1 MHIASSYNLVYSKS
15 LFKRRSMNLCIRKCK
30 CKCKYAKILLN
41 RVHSWWEILNR
52 KWTETQTNCANFLL
66 RHTIQSLIS
75 HIEAR
80 DTQTVKIRALYIS
93 TLLLMYQKDGDYFY
107 WFKKKSENMMKNEHE
122 FGGWSFKLYMCEKW
136 FQSRE
141 FFERFC
147 VCDVIVM

>member
-15 LFKRRSMNLCIRKCK
+15 LFKRRSMNLCIRK

-66 RHTIQSLIS
+66 RHTIQSLRY

-93 TLLLMYQKDGDYFY
+93 TLLLMYQKDWDYFY
-107 WFKKKSENMMKNEHE
+107 WFKKKNRKIWWKTSMNLAGGALNYTCVKND
-122 FGGWSFKLYMCEKW
+122 FNLKNSSKGSV
-136 FQSRE
+136 
-141 FFERFC
+141 C
-147 VCDVIVM
+147 VMLL

>member
-1 MHIASSYNLVYSKS
+1 MISATAQIQSFPFKYIFFDKYKYMHIASSYNLVYSKS

-52 KWTETQTNCANFLL
+52 KWTETQTNRANFLL

-93 TLLLMYQKDGDYFY
+93 TLLLMYQKDWDYFY
-107 WFKKKSENMMKNEHE
+107 WFKKKIGK
-122 FGGWSFKLYMCEKW
+122 YDEKRAW
-136 FQSRE
+136 IWRVE
-141 FFERFC
+141 L
-147 VCDVIVM
+147 